1 MPAIEQEDRPDLKR
15 GPVLIVVEYIVE
27 RHQAA
32 EFVNAMYEYE
42 HVRRRDGASEWGV
55 FHDTE
60 SPERY
65 VETFLVHSWAEHLR
79 QHARQTQADR
89 HIEKRIHSYARHAPK
104 VQHLIYARVSE

>member
-1 MPAIEQEDRPDLKR
+1 MPAIEQQDRPNLTH
-15 GPVLIVVEYIVE
+15 GPVLIIIEYIVD
-27 RHQAA
+27 RHQAT

-42 HVRRRDGASEWGV
+42 RVRRRDGASEWGI

-79 QHARQTQADR
+79 QHARLTQADR
-89 HIEKRIHSYARHAPK
+89 ELEKRIYDHARHAPK
-104 VQHLIYARVSE
+104 VQHLIYARVAE